1 MSDENLPVPPLDAEP
16 DVVEEA
22 RDVLR
27 RLRGIGGGTFLGLVV
42 LLYVMASVLQ
52 FSGFFLLPFVVWG
65 SVAFVAYEI
74 YPLGRNASWA
84 RRVLK
89 RWDEIRVNR
98 AFDELGAASD
108 PRLESAAAMA
118 ARITADPSAG
128 DHTKGVVTLVLQRL
142 RSALD
147 DLRLLGLAERGP
159 DAGPGVRPTPDL
171 RTQLEARIAA
181 LNGALADVYR
191 ASLARDEARVRE
203 LIGNLEDLTHRLEA
217 EADVETLLGDGATG

>member
-1 MSDENLPVPPLDAEP
+1 MSDENLPAPLPDHEP

-22 RDVLR
+22 RSALR
-27 RLRGIGGGTFLGLVV
+27 RLRLIGGGAFLGLLV
-42 LLYVMASVLQ
+42 LLYAIFAVLDIVPV
-52 FSGFFLLPFVVWG
+52 FMLPIVVWG
-65 SVAFVAYEI
+65 FIGLVAYEI
-74 YPLGRNASWA
+74 FPIGGDASWA

-89 RWDEIRVNR
+89 RWDQIRVDR

-118 ARITADPSAG
+118 ARITADPAAG
-128 DHTKGVVTLVLQRL
+128 DHTKGVVELVMRRL

-147 DLRLLGLAERGP
+147 DLRLLDLAERSPGSARGGGP
-159 DAGPGVRPTPDL
+159 APDL

-217 EADVETLLGDGATG
+217 EADVETLLGDGSTD